1 MCVRP
6 LRSNRI
12 DSTGLNLHF
21 GGGALS
27 FYGTWGQI
35 FNSKSSRTQR
45 RKSTKRALRVSFWLF
60 LTAGSCSQPNKS
72 TASGT
77 RQPQRGR
84 LPCVFR
90 VAQGQ
95 MCNKN
100 IICHRYFLQKLSVCW
115 ALSWIPH
122 LRPPWGAF
130 VSSLNPNNRLFLEA
144 QSLLRHTRRTLFF
157 SGAAPRPPLL
167 YQTIFLGVAAA
178 ICPAELIKRI
188 SNVCIR

>member
-1 MCVRP
+1 MFSHEDDWCASACCDRTV
-6 LRSNRI
+6 
-12 DSTGLNLHF
+12 STAQDLNLHY

-27 FYGTWGQI
+27 FHSTWGQI
-35 FNSKSSRTQR
+35 FNSKSPRTQR
-45 RKSTKRALRVSFWLF
+45 RKSTKRVSFRSL

-84 LPCVFR
+84 LLSVFR

-100 IICHRYFLQKLSVCW
+100 IICHRYFLQKFSVCW

-122 LRPPWGAF
+122 LRPPWGPF
-130 VSSLNPNNRLFLEA
+130 VSSLNPNNRLFFEA
-144 QSLLRHTRRTLFF
+144 QSLLRHTWRTLFY
-157 SGAAPRPPLL
+157 SGPPPLPL
-167 YQTIFLGVAAA
+167 
-178 ICPAELIKRI
+178 
-188 SNVCIR
+188 SNHFSWHGCCNMSCRADKKDL